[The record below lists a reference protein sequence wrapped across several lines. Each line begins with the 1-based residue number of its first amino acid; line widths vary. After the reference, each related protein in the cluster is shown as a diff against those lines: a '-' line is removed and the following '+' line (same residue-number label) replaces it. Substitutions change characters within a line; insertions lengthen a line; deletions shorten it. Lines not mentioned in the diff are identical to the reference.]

1 MLRFNLRTLVL
12 SAACLA
18 SSLVV
23 AATHADVTLV
33 QDGQPVARIYVAGS
47 VDAPPALS
55 AAETRKLT
63 VEQRDDRQRVADRI
77 ATLSDLQYHLE
88 KMSGAKVEIVGDAT
102 ATSITYPAIV
112 FGDLA
117 VSMGA
122 EAKDDTTTDDAFRV
136 IVRDKLVLL
145 GGESDEAASHAMYY
159 MLRQLGCDWLMPGV
173 NGEIIPSLKTVTVPD
188 MDVAKSPAFVVRS
201 PWYSG
206 GPQVVTADDV
216 AQFNQWKR
224 RQAQSHSRAVDHPEY
239 LSGGHFWNSLIRANK
254 AKLDADPTMLPLIRQ
269 ADGTYTR
276 GRAQLEPTHPGV
288 VDMTVEWID
297 QQFERNG
304 WPADHAVA
312 FSIGPNDGGGYS
324 ESPEALAAGGGRID
338 PITGDNDQTDV
349 LVLYANK
356 VLERVADKYPN
367 LKLGFY
373 IYSVHADYPMKYQ
386 PHKNFVAHFADI
398 TYSRNHSILDRN
410 SFTRNYYRN
419 ILEQWA
425 KLHEAQGNPMWFYGY
440 NWNLAENLMPYTKI
454 RIWGEDLPYYHE
466 MGVLGHN
473 NEQDK
478 AWSIL
483 GPHNYLMARMGWDID
498 LDWKQVLKEYCAK
511 AFGDGGPFMEQYY
524 LLLDETQTDSGIES
538 GSLPT
543 IHLILDRDFLNK
555 AKALIAKA
563 GAAAKTEHDKKMVDW
578 FSQPVTALEIYLDYR
593 DAITSYDFVEGQ
605 KQFERMLAHW
615 QKYLDQDANL
625 VSRYGRRYIERWQIG
640 PFISQA
646 VKYSTDPYKIIHK
659 FPDALPTILDPEN
672 AGALMGFYEPSKSEE
687 GLLKTQTFGSTWD
700 AQGLGAYR
708 DGGVWYRVRFPVDK
722 ALEGQPIGLFVGSV
736 EDTVHVWINGEYV
749 GMGRGFIRPF
759 QFDLTEHI
767 NAGQDNLVALQII
780 RRGKLNEAGL
790 GGMLYPSF
798 IFTGPQLEQK
808 APAVEPLRRV
818 LPGGGFGEIEN

>member
-1 MLRFNLRTLVL
+1 MTSHAQAEVALVR
-12 SAACLA
+12 
-18 SSLVV
+18 
-23 AATHADVTLV
+23 
-33 QDGQPVARIYVAGS
+33 DGQAVARIYVA
-47 VDAPPALS
+47 DNIDPPATLT
-55 AAETRKLT
+55 AAELRKLT
-63 VEQRDDRQRVADRI
+63 PEQRAEREATVARL
-77 ATLSDLQYHLE
+77 ATLEDLQYHLE
-88 KMSGAKVEIVGDAT
+88 KMSGATVQIVGNAT
-102 ATSITYPAIV
+102 AATITRPAIV
-112 FGDLA
+112 YGDLA

-122 EAKDDTTTDDAFRV
+122 EPKDDTATDDAFR
-136 IVRDKLVLL
+136 IIARDNVVLL
-145 GGESDEAASHAMYY
+145 GGESDHAASHATYHL
-159 MLRQLGCDWLMPGV
+159 LRQLGCDWLMPGPD
-173 NGEIIPSLKTVTVPD
+173 GEIIPQRKTIAVPD
-188 MDVAKSPAFVVRS
+188 MDVAKSPAFVARA

-206 GPQVVTADDV
+206 GPRVVNAEEIAAFD
-216 AQFNQWKR
+216 QWKR
-224 RQAQSHSRAVDHPEY
+224 RHAQTIKRPVDHPEY
-239 LSGGHFWNSLIRANK
+239 LSGGHFWASLISANK

-269 ADGTYTR
+269 ADGTYVR

-288 VDMTVEWID
+288 IDMTVEWLD

-304 WPADHAVA
+304 WPNDHAVA

-324 ESPEALAAGGGRID
+324 ESPEALAAGGGRVD

-349 LVLYANK
+349 LILYANK

-398 TYSRNHSILDRN
+398 TYSRNHSILDRQ
-410 SFTRNYYRN
+410 SFTRNYYRG

-425 KLHEAQGNPMWFYGY
+425 KLHEVQGNPMWFYGY
-440 NWNLAENLMPYTKI
+440 NWNLAENLMPYTKM
-454 RIWGEDLPYYHE
+454 RIWGEDLPYYHK

-511 AFGDGGPFMEQYY
+511 AFGDGGPYMEQYY
-524 LLLDETQTDSGIES
+524 LLLDQTQTDSGIES

-543 IHLILDRDFLNK
+543 IHLVLDREFLDK

-563 GAAAKTEHDKKMVDW
+563 ADAAKTERDKKMVDW

-615 QKYLDQDANL
+615 QKYMDQNANL
-625 VSRYGRRYIERWQIG
+625 VSRYGRRYIESWQIG
-640 PFISQA
+640 PFIAQA
-646 VKYSTDPYKIIHK
+646 VKHSTDPYKIIYK

-672 AGALMGFYEPSKSEE
+672 AGALMGFYEPAKSEE

-722 ALEGQPIGLFVGSV
+722 AMADQPIGLFVGSV
-736 EDTVHVWINGEYV
+736 EDTVHVWLNGEYV

-759 QFDLTEHI
+759 LFDLTHHI
-767 NAGQDNLVALQII
+767 QPGEDNLLALQII